1 MTKKEY
7 KVGTRTF
14 TEKDFKNPPPV
25 DERDLEY
32 KMAYADWAWDNGLT
46 INFKNLKDAQEWF
59 RNRIK
64 E

>member
-25 DERDLEY
+25 EEMSTEY
-32 KMAYADWAWDNGLT
+32 KIAYADWEMANGLG
-46 INFKNLKDAQEWF
+46 IKFKNMGEFNEWL
-59 RNRIK
+59 RKKI
-64 E
+64 EG